1 MKRFLHLGGE
11 TPTAGE
17 LRRIRRARCLT
28 WEEGLPPDALFF
40 ARPEA
45 RVVPPGEEGPD
56 ALSLLAGT
64 GRSTTPGP
72 LGGGRVVLTRQPQNL
87 AGISRAVRAAGGR
100 PIPFPVFETR
110 PLPTEGVLAAL
121 SRRAWRIVGVTSP
134 VGAHCLGRLAEDLR
148 RPLPPLAAVGP
159 GTRRALLSHGL
170 PVEITSRRATGSG
183 LAESLREHVRSGD
196 AVLLLRS
203 AEASR
208 ELPGALAEMGCIVED
223 VPLYE
228 AFDLAPGTRE
238 ALGELMGAGAVDWLT
253 FFSGGSARRFAAL
266 FPRGEWRRVPT
277 AVVGPVT
284 ARQADQLG
292 FAVQAVAARPSP
304 SALIQAMVQKG
315 RRS

>member
-1 MKRFLHLGGE
+1 MKRFLRLRGAA
-11 TPTAGE
+11 PTAGE
-17 LRRIRRARCLT
+17 LRRIRRAHCLA

-45 RVVPPGEEGPD
+45 RIVPPGEEGPA
-56 ALSLLAGT
+56 ALVLLAEA
-64 GRSTTPGP
+64 GRSIPMGP
-72 LGGGRVVLTRQPQNL
+72 LGGGRVVLTRQPRDL

-110 PLPTEGVLAAL
+110 PLAAEGVLAAL
-121 SRRAWRIVGVTSP
+121 SRRAWRIVGITSP
-134 VGAHCLGRLAEDLR
+134 FGARLFGRLAGELP

-159 GTRRALLSHGL
+159 GTRRALLSRGL
-170 PVEITSRRATGSG
+170 PVEITARRATGSG
-183 LAESLREHVRSGD
+183 LARSLKEHIRRGD

-203 AEASR
+203 AEASG
-208 ELPGALAEMGCIVED
+208 ELPRALAEMGCIVED
-223 VPLYE
+223 VPLYR
-228 AFDLAPGTRE
+228 AFDLAPGTRD

-266 FPRGEWRRVPT
+266 FPKGEWRGVPT

-284 ARQADQLG
+284 AREAHQLG

-304 SALIQAMVQKG
+304 QALVRAMAQKG
-315 RRS
+315 RPS